1 MNIKHIPSET
11 TYRLFKYFR
20 HLNCVMRKGE
30 ATVSSRRLAEMCH
43 IKPAMVRKDFSYFGE
58 FGTRGVGYDTADLIN
73 NIRKILK
80 LDKKINVA
88 LVGIG
93 NIGSALLEH
102 TSFELEGFRII
113 MAFDND
119 PLKIGKTVGT
129 VRIEDITN
137 LQERIM
143 SMGIHLVILAV
154 PEYATIKV
162 AKLLEM
168 TGVKS
173 ILSFAPCELAMPDNI
188 RVTCVDLSVEMA
200 RLVYYSCIDNKEKP
214 V

>member
-1 MNIKHIPSET
+1 
-11 TYRLFKYFR
+11 
-20 HLNCVMRKGE
+20 MRKGE